1 MLRSSVPVRLGYFN
15 TFVALLL
22 QIRHRDAFSK
32 DCLPPCLAA
41 RDSLLEG
48 QSFYFVSTLT
58 PKVRTEGKADG
69 ILYF

>member
-41 RDSLLEG
+41 PGLPSGGPEFLLC
-48 QSFYFVSTLT
+48 FYFDS
-58 PKVRTEGKADG
+58 
-69 ILYF
+69 